1 MRVKQMKYKVVAY
14 RSRTLC
20 RVFRCLELY
29 DKPITWGPWKTL
41 KRAKRE
47 RAMLNK
53 ERCQTIDIDGNV
65 TDHGPTFR
73 KVQIVE
79 IEE

>member
-29 DKPITWGPWKTL
+29 DKPITWGIWKTI
-41 KRAKRE
+41 KSAKKQRAK
-47 RAMLNK
+47 LNK
-53 ERCQTIDIDGNV
+53 DRVQTVAEDGTV